1 MADRKY
7 LLIAALLMA
16 ACTSDPMEEQPG
28 GNGAPEIAPAHKIV
42 NTSVSAEQ
50 GTLLVYFDDESV
62 GQIENEV
69 ALAAKTRAAV
79 TRSGIVNVDEVLSA
93 LHVSSLRRVFPYNAK
108 NEASARAAGLH
119 KWYVVGF
126 DADADLEE
134 AARQLAAVSEV
145 ERVQFNTK
153 LQMAD
158 DYKPAPLRA
167 GVAPASTPVVAPVFN
182 DPELWRQWHYVNY
195 GNTGIA
201 QTSRVG
207 ADINVRDAWKLTGG
221 DPSVIVAIVDQGV
234 KYTHPDLAAN
244 MWVNT
249 AEKNGVEGE
258 DDDNNGYADD
268 VHGYNFVTGGA
279 ISWDI
284 PHYDKD
290 GKYDG
295 DSGHGTHVAGTVAA
309 VNNNGLGVCGVAGGT
324 GNNDGVKLMSCQIFS
339 GGEGGTV
346 AVSAEAIYYAANNGA
361 SIIQCSFG
369 YPAGTVTSDN
379 AYANGARA
387 EKQAIDY
394 FISKKNCDAIDGG
407 LAIFSAGNDAVGMSG
422 YPGAYYDYISVTSFS
437 PDFLPAYYTN
447 YGPGCNIAA
456 PGGDYAISADKE
468 SSQVLSTVPSEL
480 ADFAGSDY
488 GFMQGTSMACPHVSG
503 VAALGLSYALKK
515 GKTFTTDEFKAMLLT
530 SVNDINYYLEGTKTS
545 ASTINLGLYYGQM
558 GTGAIDAYQLLM
570 QIEGTPCMRAKVGA
584 SQLISLTK
592 YFGGGASNLTY
603 TKLNMSETD
612 MAKLGITEAPAI
624 VNGKLQIHCTKPG
637 AAKIAITAIAGG
649 SSVGG
654 GNSMGGQTV
663 TKEFVIVARATENTN
678 GGWL

>member
-1 MADRKY
+1 
-7 LLIAALLMA
+7 MA

-28 GNGAPEIAPAHKIV
+28 ENGAPEIAPAHKIV

-50 GTLLVYFDDESV
+50 GTLLVYFDDEAV
-62 GQIENEV
+62 GQVENM
-69 ALAAKTRAAV
+69 AAIAAKTRAAV
-79 TRSGIVNVDEVLSA
+79 TRSGLVKVDEVLSA
-93 LHVSSLRRVFPYNAK
+93 LDVTSLRRVFPYNAK
-108 NEASARAAGLH
+108 NEARARAAGLH
-119 KWYVVGF
+119 KWYVIGF
-126 DADADLEE
+126 DAEADLDE

-145 ERVQFNTK
+145 EHVQFNTR
-153 LQMAD
+153 LMLAD
-158 DYKPAPLRA
+158 GHKPAPLRTGSA
-167 GVAPASTPVVAPVFN
+167 VTAATTPVVTPAFN

-207 ADINVRDAWKLTGG
+207 ADINVREAWKLTGG

-234 KYTHPDLAAN
+234 KYSHPDLAAN

-249 AEKNGVEGE
+249 AERDGVAGE
-258 DDDNNGYADD
+258 DSDNNGYKDD

-295 DSGHGTHVAGTVAA
+295 DNGHGTHVAGTVAA
-309 VNNNGLGVCGVAGGT
+309 VNNNGEGVCGVAGGT

-339 GGEGGTV
+339 GGSGGT
-346 AVSAEAIYYAANNGA
+346 AAISAEAIYYAANNGA

-369 YPAGTVTSDN
+369 YSAGAATSDN

-394 FISKKNCDAIDGG
+394 FISTKNCDAIDGG
-407 LAIFSAGNDAVGMSG
+407 LAIFAAGNDATGMSA
-422 YPGAYYDYISVTSFS
+422 YPAAYRDYISVTAFS

-456 PGGDYAISADKE
+456 PGGDYAISADQE
-468 SSQVLSTVPSEL
+468 SSEVLSTVPSEL

-545 ASTINLGLYYGQM
+545 AATINLGLYYGQM

-570 QIEGTPCMRAKVGA
+570 QIEGTPCMRAKIGA
-584 SQLISLTK
+584 SQLIPLTT
-592 YFGGGASNLTY
+592 YFGGGASDLTY
-603 TKLNMSETD
+603 TDVTMSQAD
-612 MAKLGITEAPAI
+612 MDKLGITEAPKI
-624 VNGKLQIHCTKPG
+624 VFGKLQILCTKPG

-649 SSVGG
+649 ENLGG
-654 GNSMGGQTV
+654 GNSMGGQAV
-663 TKEFVIVARATENTN
+663 TKEFAIVARATENAN